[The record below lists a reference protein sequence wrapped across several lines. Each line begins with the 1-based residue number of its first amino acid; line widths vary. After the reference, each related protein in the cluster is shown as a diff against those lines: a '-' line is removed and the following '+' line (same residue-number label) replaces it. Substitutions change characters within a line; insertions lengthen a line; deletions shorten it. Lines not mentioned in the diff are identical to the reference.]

1 MITPIQEIPVE
12 LRTMI
17 HDDISEVSD
26 IERRSYDFP
35 WSHGVFHDCLLAGY
49 SCVVLVREVRVVGYS
64 ILSVAAGE
72 AHFLNLCVDPG
83 FRQLGYGEK
92 LLDEIL
98 SRVATE
104 DVHEMFLEVRPS
116 NEKAIA
122 LYRKKGFRQIASR
135 PAYYQAT
142 EGRES
147 AAILSKRI
155 KKS

>member
-1 MITPIQEIPVE
+1 MFS
-12 LRTMI
+12 LAKM
-17 HDDISEVSD
+17 SGSGCC
-26 IERRSYDFP
+26 RSSF
-35 WSHGVFHDCLLAGY
+35 
-49 SCVVLVREVRVVGYS
+49 
-64 ILSVAAGE
+64 
-72 AHFLNLCVDPG
+72 DPG

>member
-49 SCVVLVREVRVVGYS
+49 ICIVLVREERVVGYS

-72 AHFLNLCVDPG
+72 AHILNLCVDPG

-116 NEKAIA
+116 NEKAVA